1 MPQYAKQYA
10 EYHDATKSIRSE
22 VSFNLTCIRLFKPLY
37 CLCERRFVRTFDLQ
51 KGFSLSEAVNEGSG
65 KEMVWV
71 QKIWRA
77 FAIRAKAHRL
87 DQNQQSL
94 ADKEQRSDH

>member
-1 MPQYAKQYA
+1 MPNNMQNIMMQQNLSVL
-10 EYHDATKSIRSE
+10 KSH
-22 VSFNLTCIRLFKPLY
+22 FNLTCIGLFKQLY

-94 ADKEQRSDH
+94 ADKAQRSDH